1 MAYASISTY
10 FKSGNGSILGGFN
23 EKDYGHFF
31 EFSQNLGE
39 DGIDQLMLGL
49 GYPHKIWVAS
59 PSQAEVYPHKVWVAS
74 PSQAEVSGYR
84 YRYGKVLK
92 TVAHIVADEADDGSV
107 IVEKWNI
114 KGRTDYTV

>member
-10 FKSGNGSILGGFN
+10 FGAGDGSILGGFN
-23 EKDYGHFF
+23 EKDHGHFF

-39 DGIDQLMLGL
+39 DAIDQLMLGL

-59 PSQAEVYPHKVWVAS
+59 PSQVV
-74 PSQAEVSGYR
+74 GYGCR

-92 TVAHIVADEADDGSV
+92 TVAHITTDEADDGSV

-114 KGRTDYTV
+114 KGRADYTV

>member
-1 MAYASISTY
+1 MAYASTSTY
-10 FKSGNGSILGGFN
+10 FGSGNGSILGGFN
-23 EKDYGHFF
+23 EKDHGHFF

-39 DGIDQLMLGL
+39 DAIDQLMLGL

-59 PSQAEVYPHKVWVAS
+59 NPRLFEA
-74 PSQAEVSGYR
+74 SGYR
-84 YRYGKVLK
+84 YGNVLK
-92 TVAHIVADEADDGSV
+92 TVAHLVTDEADDGSV

>member
-10 FKSGNGSILGGFN
+10 FGGGNGSILGGFN

-39 DGIDQLMLGL
+39 DAIDQLMLGL

-59 PSQAEVYPHKVWVAS
+59 PSQAEA
-74 PSQAEVSGYR
+74 SGYR

-92 TVAHIVADEADDGSV
+92 TVARLVTDEADDGSV

>member
-39 DGIDQLMLGL
+39 DAIDQLMLGL

-59 PSQAEVYPHKVWVAS
+59 NPQTFEAS
-74 PSQAEVSGYR
+74 G

-92 TVAHIVADEADDGSV
+92 TVAHIVTDEADDGSP

>member
-59 PSQAEVYPHKVWVAS
+59 PSQAEV
-74 PSQAEVSGYR
+74 SGYR

>member
-10 FKSGNGSILGGFN
+10 FGGGNGSILGGFN

-39 DGIDQLMLGL
+39 DAIDQLMLGL

-59 PSQAEVYPHKVWVAS
+59 PSQAEA
-74 PSQAEVSGYR
+74 SGYR

-92 TVAHIVADEADDGSV
+92 TVAHLVTDEADDGSV